1 MKGAGAS
8 AEARDRLR
16 AALAG
21 AAEGEVGDAAEI
33 LLGALGYRSE
43 RRPPAM
49 PSDASSFLDSFPPN
63 GRTETKSERAFRKE
77 VRSVRLLFQVTDS
90 EVGSAANSLFGP
102 GNAAFERGLI
112 RSFLFCAV
120 ELKAERYSRSAY
132 AGFVREINRRL
143 GMPAAVVFRSGAGLL
158 TLAFVHRRR
167 HRTREDRDVLGRVFL
182 VREVRPQTP
191 HRAHVDIIAA
201 LHLETRLAWMRT
213 HGRPRNFDGLLAAWL
228 DALDTEE
235 LNRRFYRDLYGWFER
250 TVAAASFP
258 EAGPRVLPP
267 EEQVIR
273 LITRLMFVWFLKEK
287 GLIAPELF
295 VEATARR
302 LLRGYDRK
310 RGDSYYRAV
319 LQNLFFATLNTEVGK
334 RRFSRET
341 NADHRNFSVYRYR
354 DEIARPQELLALFER
369 TPFVNGGL
377 FDCLDDFHSRTA
389 GGSRVDCFTDNP
401 EQRRGYSIPD
411 RLFFSDDPK
420 APGLFPL
427 FGRYHFTVEE
437 STPSEQEV
445 ALDPELLGRVFENL
459 LAAYNPES
467 RETARKQ
474 TGSYYTPRAVVD
486 YIAEEALSAALSAG
500 LTAAAGAGA
509 DRDWWSE
516 RLRYLLDYEDACDDA
531 EGLFEPEERRALVRA
546 VADLTVLDP
555 AVGSGAFPMG
565 VLHKLTLALR
575 RLDPENE
582 LWEALQKVRAVR
594 RAESAFDEPGKADRD
609 RELREVSEVFERYR
623 DSDYGRKLFLIQN
636 ALFGV
641 DIQPIA
647 CQIAKLRFF
656 ITLAIEQT
664 PTDDA
669 AENYGIRPLPNLE
682 TRFVVADSLRSL
694 RNGARMLGQNGGV
707 EALEEKLAQNR
718 ERHFHATERREKLR
732 CLHENRELRG
742 ELEEALREEG
752 FSAGTAEK
760 VAKWDPYDQNERAEW
775 FDPAYM
781 FHRRE
786 GFEVIV
792 GNPPYVEA
800 RSSMV
805 TEARKTDYAAQ
816 VDADWGAPLP
826 RGSDLLIYFYARAA
840 RLLRPKG
847 VGAFI
852 TQNAWLS
859 TDYGKKFQDFT
870 RDRMSFFKVVDTRGK
885 FFSDSV
891 GPNINAVITFFDT
904 SDVPFIRYETLDERM
919 RPARSRRVAAK
930 QRLKWGHAFAMPEF
944 FEEVWTRIVE
954 TTTPDPAIGVGQGL
968 NVRKAD
974 LRRADL
980 RKADGGAPIVVR
992 SARFVVDEADGRVAR
1007 TLAARRLT
1015 NRIPALILPRG
1026 VGDRHYCAF
1035 NRGRALSYSHVE
1047 VYLPAEDWESDGHY
1061 ALWAFLNS
1069 SLVWLFREI
1078 TGRTNLGGGLLKAEA
1093 TDLKTLPL
1101 SRSFG
1106 FAEEA
1111 RALCRELSEREP
1123 LPVSKE
1129 LRTGEHARIDELVEG
1144 HFGIAGHGDAIRETL
1159 VQRVAQRHRA
1169 PRRS

>member
-1 MKGAGAS
+1 MNDAAGSA
-8 AEARDRLR
+8 AEARDRIR

-21 AAEGEVGDAAEI
+21 LEEGEIGAGAER
-33 LLGALGYRSE
+33 LLEALGYRSD
-43 RRPPAM
+43 RRPPPL
-49 PSDASSFLDSFPPN
+49 PSDTATFLDRYGPD
-63 GRTETKSERAFRKE
+63 GKTGTKSEQAFE
-77 VRSVRLLFQVTDS
+77 SAARSVRVLFQVTDS
-90 EVGSAANSLFGP
+90 EIRSAVHSLFGP
-102 GNAAFERGLI
+102 GATSFDTGLS

-120 ELKAERYSRSAY
+120 ELKAERHSRSDL

-143 GMPAAVVFRSGAGLL
+143 RMPVGIVFRSGLGLV

-167 HRTREDRDVLGRVFL
+167 HKTKAERDVLGRVSL
-182 VREVRPQTP
+182 IREVRPNRP
-191 HRAHVDIIAA
+191 HRAHLDILGS
-201 LHLETRLAWMRT
+201 LHLEARLAWMRT
-213 HGRPRNFDGLLAAWL
+213 HGKRRNFDGLLAAWL
-228 DALDTEE
+228 NALDTEE
-235 LNRRFYRDLYGWFER
+235 LNRRFYGDLYGWFER
-250 TVAAASFP
+250 AVAASSFP
-258 EAGPRVLPP
+258 TKGPKVLPP

-287 GLIAPELF
+287 GLVAEELF
-295 VEATARR
+295 AEETARR
-302 LLRGYDRK
+302 LLRDYDRE
-310 RGDSYYRAV
+310 RGDSYYRAI
-319 LQNLFFATLNTEVGK
+319 LQNLFFATLNTEVGA
-334 RRFSRET
+334 RRFSRQT
-341 NADHRNFSVYRYR
+341 NADHRNFGVYRYQ
-354 DEIARPQELLALFER
+354 DEIADPDGLLALFAR

-401 EQRRGYSIPD
+401 EHRRSYSIPN
-411 RLFFSDDPK
+411 RVFFSEAPK

-427 FGRYHFTVEE
+427 FGRYRFTVEE

-486 YIAEEALSAALSAG
+486 YIAEEALSTALTT
-500 LTAAAGAGA
+500 LAGAGA

-516 RLRYLLDYEDACDDA
+516 RLHYLLDYEDACDDA
-531 EGLFEPEERRALVRA
+531 EGLFEPGERQALVRA

-582 LWEALQKVRAVR
+582 LWEALQKERAVR
-594 RAESAFDEPGKADRD
+594 RAESAFDEPGKEERGRD
-609 RELREVSEVFERYR
+609 LQEISEVFDRYR
-623 DSDYGRKLFLIQN
+623 DSDYGRKLYLIQN

-641 DIQPIA
+641 DLQPIA

-669 AENYGIRPLPNLE
+669 ENNYGIRPLPNLE

-707 EALEEKLAQNR
+707 EALEEKLARNR
-718 ERHFHATERREKLR
+718 ERHFHATERQEKLR
-732 CLHENRELRG
+732 CLHENRELRT
-742 ELEEALREEG
+742 ELETALREEG

-760 VAKWDPYDQNERAEW
+760 VAQWDPYDQNERAEW

-781 FHRRE
+781 FHRRD

-805 TEARKTDYAAQ
+805 TEAAKKDYAAQ
-816 VDADWGAPLP
+816 VDADWGAALP

-840 RLLRPKG
+840 KLLGPRG

-859 TDYGKKFQDFT
+859 TDYGKRFQDFT
-870 RDRMSFFKVVDTRGK
+870 RGRMSFFRVVDTRGK
-885 FFSDSV
+885 FFPESA
-891 GPNINAVITFFDT
+891 GPNINAVITFFDRG
-904 SDVPFIRYETLDERM
+904 DEPFIRYEVLDERL
-919 RPARSRRVAAK
+919 RPERSRRVAAE

-944 FEEVWTRIVE
+944 FEEVWARIVE
-954 TTTPDPAIGVGQGL
+954 KTAPDPAIGVGQGL
-968 NVRKAD
+968 NVRKSD
-974 LRRADL
+974 LREAGD
-980 RKADGGAPIVVR
+980 GAPILVR

-1007 TLAARRLT
+1007 GLAAKRLAS
-1015 NRIPALILPRG
+1015 RVPALILPRG
-1026 VGDRHYCAF
+1026 IGDRHWCAF
-1035 NRGRALSYSHVE
+1035 NRARALSYSHVE
-1047 VYLPAEDWESDGHY
+1047 VYLPAEAWESDGHY

-1069 SLVWLFREI
+1069 SAVWLFREI

-1101 SRSFG
+1101 SRAFG
-1106 FAEEA
+1106 FGEEA
-1111 RALCRELSEREP
+1111 RAVCRELAGRAP
-1123 LPVSKE
+1123 LPVAEE
-1129 LRTGEHARIDELVEG
+1129 LRTGEHARIDAMVEA
-1144 HFGIAGHGDAIRETL
+1144 HFGIAEHGEAIREAL
-1159 VQRVAQRHRA
+1159 VERVAARHR
-1169 PRRS
+1169 RRGKG